1 MTKRRSSKSTG
12 NLERAAVTGLS
23 GLVIILIVLIAQLVG
38 VDGLPTENEEADNQ
52 PVVEDSGD
60 TGDIPPGSL
69 VPIPGGYNGGWFQ
82 LYFTDPIDSHDEA
95 DFQGSPLEAAL
106 VAALDGS
113 TQSIDAALYELNS
126 QPITDALIRA
136 KEQRNVQVR
145 VVTDGE
151 AGLESPDTT
160 VDQLELADIPLMSD
174 GTRGAEMH
182 DKFIVIDQ
190 TYVWTGS
197 TNLTHTG
204 IYTQNNNAILIRSS
218 RLAQNYTTEFE
229 ELFNGE
235 FGKSSPTN
243 VPNPDLIVDGTRIET
258 FFESEGNAPA
268 RLAELLSQAQS
279 VRFMA
284 FSFTDSLSWTD
295 SSGEHAI
302 MDLLIDRATAGQ
314 LDLLG
319 VVEATS
325 RRFVE
330 PMVCA
335 GLNVREDTNPD
346 FMHHKVMIIDGAI
359 VVTGSFNFSGSA
371 ANDND
376 ENLLIIH
383 NGDIARAYLEEFNR
397 VWGDWSEPIP
407 GSTFGC

>member
-1 MTKRRSSKSTG
+1 MTKRRSRRKPS
-12 NLERAAVTGLS
+12 NLESAAVTGLS

-38 VDGLPTENEEADNQ
+38 VKGLPTESEPSGDQ
-52 PVVEDSGD
+52 PVVEDGGD
-60 TGDIPPGSL
+60 TGNIPPGEL
-69 VPIPGGYNGGWFQ
+69 VSIPGGYDGGWFQ
-82 LYFTDPIDSHDEA
+82 LYFTDPIESNNEA
-95 DFQGSPLEAAL
+95 DFQGSPLEDAL
-106 VAALDGS
+106 VKALDGS

-160 VDQLELADIPLMSD
+160 VDQLELADIPVVSD
-174 GTRGAEMH
+174 GARGAEMH

-204 IYTQNNNAILIRSS
+204 IYTQNNNAIMIRSS

-229 ELFNGE
+229 ELFNGQ
-235 FGKSSPTN
+235 FGASSPAN
-243 VPNPDLIVDGTRIET
+243 VPNPQISLEGTLIET
-258 FFESEGNAPA
+258 YFESEGNAPA
-268 RLAELLSQAQS
+268 RLAELLSQARS

-284 FSFTDSLSWTD
+284 FSFTDSLSWKD
-295 SSGEHAI
+295 SSGEHSI
-302 MDLLIDRATAGQ
+302 MDMLIDRATAGQ

-346 FMHHKVMIIDGAI
+346 FMHHKVMIIDGSI

-397 VWGDWSEPIP
+397 VLGDWSEPIP
-407 GSTFGC
+407 TSTFGC